1 MVVLILLFIVT
12 TLGSLLSGLT
22 GLAGGAVILGGLMMF
37 FPTAESLAMHG
48 VVQSVSNGTR
58 VLFWWKSVHWDV
70 VWRYTLLLIPGAFM
84 GGLLFNHLNLHL
96 VEAALGALI
105 LAVVWLPM
113 PKRFGGT
120 FTKNGFIWLGLLSG
134 FFSMLA
140 GVVGPLLNPFF
151 DKLNIKRDQMVSTKS
166 ACQLILHLVRIGSY
180 AGVVGLDL
188 EKYGVEMVLMVIAAV
203 LGIWL
208 SRPVGK
214 HITDRQLDIALKVLL
229 TVIGSKNVVTGVSGY
244 LM

>member
-22 GLAGGAVILGGLMMF
+22 GMAGGAVILGGLMIF

-58 VLFWWKSVHWDV
+58 IIFWWKSIHWDV
-70 VWRYTLLLIPGAFM
+70 VWRYSLLLLPGALI
-84 GGLLFNHLNLHL
+84 GGLLFNYLNLHL

-105 LAVVWLPM
+105 LTVVWVPM
-113 PKRFGGT
+113 PKRFDGK

-151 DKLNIKRDQMVSTKS
+151 DKLQIKREQMVSTKS
-166 ACQLILHLVRIGSY
+166 ACQLILHLARIGSY

-188 EKYGVEMVLMVIAAV
+188 EKYGVEMVLMIAAAIF
-203 LGIWL
+203 GIYL

-214 HITDRQLDIALKVLL
+214 RITDQQIDVILKVLL
-229 TVIGSKNVVTGVSGY
+229 TIMGLKNVATGIVGY
-244 LM
+244 L